1 MKDFSNNKK
10 KVEGNVCKNMRQK
23 KREKSLLLVDPRHQ
37 INSFT
42 FKRKKNIYIQFGCT
56 KIYKRY

>member
-1 MKDFSNNKK
+1 
-10 KVEGNVCKNMRQK
+10 MRQK

-42 FKRKKNIYIQFGCT
+42 FKRKKIYI
-56 KIYKRY
+56 YNSAAPRYINDIKKE